1 MVILAGG
8 VLDIAVRP
16 DLNGF
21 NSALNRGLSGA
32 LKIGASFG
40 VAFGAATAF
49 SEIITLGNDLTN
61 TLNTMQS
68 VSSATASEMAAVSDR
83 AKELGND
90 ISLSN
95 TSATDA
101 AAAMT
106 ELAKGG
112 FSVQEAMD
120 GAKGTL
126 QLAAAAGI
134 DAATAAT
141 IQSQA
146 LQAFGL
152 SADYAATAADVLA
165 NAANASSAEITDIS
179 SGLAQSG
186 AVANQFG
193 LTIEDT
199 AATLGVLSN
208 AGIAGSDAGT
218 LLKSALLSL
227 TDQGKPAQAAIEEL
241 GLTVYDAQGQFIGM
255 SSLFGQ
261 LDEAAASMTPEL
273 YQAATA
279 TLFGSDAMRLAGV
292 AAEQGQ
298 AGYDKMLTAVERQ
311 GAAAEVA
318 AAKSK
323 GLPGALAGIQN
334 SAETLALEL
343 YDLIDGPME
352 DFARSGAD
360 KLTGAT
366 DAIVDGF
373 KTVGSA
379 LAPVL
384 SVVGSAVSAFRGLP
398 GPVQV
403 ATAALVLLKTTGVGA
418 ALAGAVTATTAAFS
432 RFGTAMAA
440 QAFNAAAAG
449 RSMGVLGAATA
460 VVSQRVGGVS
470 GAFKS
475 MAGALGGPWMIAA
488 VAAAASIYAINNEF
502 KNLDAQQDAIS
513 ESSRDISAAQ
523 RDMAK
528 AFQESNGAVSDQ
540 VLGAVGMQI
549 DEVREKANKLAEN
562 GPGMFGVFAAAGSDV
577 KGWFSGVA
585 QAGTDA
591 MHAQEALASEG
602 AKTESGLRNLGKTN
616 QEVAAAVSGSDSEWN
631 ALANGLR
638 GTADGGAEALSAL
651 QPLRDELVKARE
663 SAKNTTP
670 GFFDLKDAV
679 KVLSDESS
687 TATDRINAMKV
698 ALDVLSGKPIPLSD
712 ALQTYNDQVRATA
725 AATSDVWNAA
735 DGWGDALVGQNG
747 AVNTATANGSKL
759 RDELLAMKDATI
771 AVAESGGDL
780 GPVWAQNDESLQR
793 LSNSTGVSV
802 AALRAMI
809 EAEGLIPKNIEMLAA
824 LRGADGVVQQ
834 LEIIGGLL
842 RGVGQPVDIPV
853 DALTDDAKRKIIE
866 VGGVVETDIE
876 GKPGIVRITAPN
888 QEALDGIR
896 AVSDGLNGLPPNKST
911 QLQVGGVGDAL
922 NQISVVQGALNRLS
936 DPQPRAQVPKL
947 NIPTPGG
954 APLPGRADGGRLPT
968 TGPGT
973 SVTDGILGVA
983 ASGMPIARV
992 DAGEWIINGNSSQ
1005 QYNRELA
1012 MINAGT
1018 FPKLPGFNSGGIV
1031 GSMEDWVNQV
1041 QPGMTLTSG
1050 QRNTDNGYHS
1060 SGNAADFSNGS
1071 GNTDEQLSLAQAIAA
1086 AYPDSLELIYDDPR
1100 FYGQEIKNGSPV
1112 DSSFYDGAGDHTN
1125 HVHWAM
1131 GSAPSLGAIPS
1142 GGVGIEDAAY
1152 VPLSER
1158 EQIAQAII
1166 DEGKR
1171 RGIGPNGIRA
1181 ALAAGLAESDLQN
1194 LSGGD
1199 RDSVGVF
1206 QQRDNGAWGTADDR
1220 MDPTRAAG
1228 MFYEQLAKF
1237 DYESMDAAAAAQKV
1251 QQSGFSDGSNYA
1263 AKLAEADALL
1273 AASEARGT
1281 GTVAVAETGFEGA
1294 INSKWAEKDK
1304 LALDSAMVAIRQAQ
1318 EDRDATYAN
1327 DKKSQADREQADLK
1341 VKQAEAKVRELEA
1354 ERDTPTATKDTDDKR
1369 PAPNAPEL
1377 TTNLNDEEI
1386 SLKSAELAVEKARL
1400 SRNEAYAEEGAT
1412 EADKLDADLSYQ
1424 RAKNAL
1430 DEERKKQAEGG
1441 KDSAK
1446 GSGSSSQG
1454 TASNPVDLLGN
1465 VAKSFVTGQLS
1476 DALGVFGLSDDM
1488 GSIGALITAI
1498 ANYKSVPIEGAPEGK
1513 AKGSE
1518 AGSASKDPAP
1528 GANAADGLQALF
1540 GGQFTEEFRKSF
1552 GAEEDSALV
1561 GKVFDGREW
1570 LKKMESG
1577 LRVPTVLRDMGGPL
1591 PHGMAALNMSG
1602 DTEHV
1607 YTGKQNKDMF
1617 KELASIRSSVGGN
1630 GGGGLNMSEFT
1641 KQVDRLAENSS
1652 RPNVTYHT
1660 DSIAAAMRE
1669 DRVRQTQQSLTY
1681 SRR

>member
-384 SVVGSAVSAFRGLP
+384 SVVGSAVSAFRSLP

-502 KNLDAQQDAIS
+502 KNLQAQQDAIS
-513 ESSRDISAAQ
+513 GSSRDVSAAQ
-523 RDMAK
+523 RDMSK

-549 DEVREKANKLAEN
+549 DSVREKANKLAEN
-562 GPGMFGVFAAAGSDV
+562 GPGAFSIFAAAGSDI
-577 KGWFSGVA
+577 KGWFSGVL
-585 QAGTDA
+585 QAGGDA
-591 MHAQEALASEG
+591 MIAQQALADEG

-638 GTADGGAEALSAL
+638 GTADGGAEALSEL
-651 QPLRDELVKARE
+651 QLLRDEIVKARE

-824 LRGADGVVQQ
+824 LRGADSVVQQ

-896 AVSDGLNGLPPNKST
+896 EVTDGLNGLPPNKST
-911 QLQVGGVGDAL
+911 QLQVDGVGDAL
-922 NQISVVQGALNRLS
+922 NKISVVQGALNRLS

-1041 QPGMTLTSG
+1041 QPGMSMTSG

-1071 GNTDEQLSLAQAIAA
+1071 GNTDEQLSLAQTIAA

-1100 FYGQEIKNGSPV
+1100 FYGQEIKNGAPV

-1131 GSAPSLGAIPS
+1131 GSAPSLGMVD
-1142 GGVGIEDAAY
+1142 GAY
-1152 VPLSER
+1152 APLSDR
-1158 EQIAQAII
+1158 EQVAQAII

-1171 RGIGPNGIRA
+1171 RGITPNGIKA
-1181 ALAAGLAESDLQN
+1181 AVMTGLAESDL
-1194 LSGGD
+1194 SVVDGGPD
-1199 RDSVGVF
+1199 TSTGPF
-1206 QQRDNGAWGTADDR
+1206 QQQESWGSYEDR
-1220 MDPTRAAG
+1220 MDPTVSAG
-1228 MFYEQLAKF
+1228 KFYDRLVEF
-1237 DYESMDAAAAAQKV
+1237 DYDSMDPAAAAQRV
-1251 QQSGFSDGSNYA
+1251 QQSAFADGSNYA
-1263 AKLAEADALL
+1263 VKSGEADGIIAALD
-1273 AASEARGT
+1273 SRGDS
-1281 GTVAVAETGFEGA
+1281 VAVAEKGFEGA
-1294 INSKWAEKDK
+1294 ANSKWAEKDK

-1318 EDRDATYAN
+1318 EDRDAVYAD

-1430 DEERKKQAEGG
+1430 DEERKKQSEVG

-1488 GSIGALITAI
+1488 GSVGALITAI

-1513 AKGSE
+1513 TKGSE
-1518 AGSASKDPAP
+1518 SDSKDSVP
-1528 GANAADGLQALF
+1528 GVNAANGLQALF

-1570 LKKMESG
+1570 LKKMEAG

-1617 KELASIRSSVGGN
+1617 KELASIRSSVGSN

>member
-1 MVILAGG
+1 M
-8 VLDIAVRP
+8 
-16 DLNGF
+16 
-21 NSALNRGLSGA
+21 GA
-32 LKIGASFG
+32 QFG

-49 SEIITLGNDLTN
+49 KEIITLGNDLTN

-68 VSSATASEMAAVSDR
+68 VSSATASEMAAVSAR

-112 FSVQEAMD
+112 FTVQQAMD

-134 DAATAAT
+134 DAAAAAT

-152 SADYAATAADVLA
+152 NADYAATAADVLA

-179 SGLAQSG
+179 AGLAQSG

-218 LLKSALLSL
+218 LLKSALLSI

-241 GLTVYDAQGQFIGM
+241 GLTVYDAQGQFVGM

-261 LDEAAASMTPEL
+261 LDEAAANMTPEL

-298 AGYDKMLTAVERQ
+298 AGYDKMHDAVERQ

-323 GLPGALAGIQN
+323 GLPGAMAGIQN

-352 DFARSGAD
+352 DFARSGAE

-366 DAIVDGF
+366 DSIVGGF
-373 KTVGSA
+373 KTVISA
-379 LAPVL
+379 AGPVF
-384 SVVGSAVSAFRGLP
+384 SVIGTAVSAFRSLP
-398 GPVQV
+398 GPIQA

-418 ALAGAVTATTAAFS
+418 ALSGAFVAATTAVQ
-432 RFGTAMAA
+432 RFGQQMAVQRA
-440 QAFNAAAAG
+440 LAAAAG
-449 RSMGVLGAATA
+449 TPVGALGAAAGTLSA
-460 VVSQRVGGVS
+460 RVGGAS
-470 GAFKS
+470 GALKS
-475 MAGALGGPWMIAA
+475 MTSVLGGPWMIAA
-488 VAAAASIYAINNEF
+488 VAAAASVYAISNEF

-562 GPGMFGVFAAAGSDV
+562 GPGAFSIFAAAGSDI
-577 KGWFSGVA
+577 KGWFGGVG

-591 MHAQEALASEG
+591 MHAQEKLAEEG

-616 QEVAAAVSGSDSEWN
+616 EEVTAAIAGSDSEWN
-631 ALANGLR
+631 ALAEGLR
-638 GTADGGAEALSAL
+638 GTADGGAEALAAL
-651 QPLRDELVKARE
+651 QPLRDAFVQARE
-663 SAKNTTP
+663 TAKNTTP
-670 GFFDLKDAV
+670 GFFDLRDAV

-687 TATDRINAMKV
+687 SATDRINAMKV

-725 AATSDVWNAA
+725 AATSEVWDASQ
-735 DGWGDALVGQNG
+735 GWGDALIGQDG
-747 AVNTATANGSKL
+747 SVNTATQNGSKL
-759 RDELLAMKDATI
+759 RDSLLEIKDATI
-771 AVAESGGDL
+771 TAAQAGADM
-780 GPVWAQNDESLQR
+780 GPIWAQNEESLQR
-793 LSNSTGVSV
+793 LSASTGVSV
-802 AALRAMI
+802 DALRAMI
-809 EAEGLIPKNIEMLAA
+809 EAEGLIPKNIDLLAS
-824 LRGADGVVQQ
+824 LVGADSVEAELG
-834 LEIIGGLL
+834 IIFGMLGE
-842 RGVGQPVDIPV
+842 VGKPLDIAV
-853 DALTDDAKRKIIE
+853 DALTDEAKQRLID
-866 VGGVVETDIE
+866 VGATVETDIN

-888 QEALDGIR
+888 EAALQQIR
-896 AVSDGLNGLPPNKST
+896 ALNAELDAVVNK
-911 QLQVGGVGDAL
+911 QRIAE
-922 NQISVVQGALNRLS
+922 ISVRVKKGDLSFGAGFTEAF
-936 DPQPRAQVPKL
+936 PVPK
-947 NIPTPGG
+947 
-954 APLPGRADGGRLPT
+954 RAAGGRLPT

-973 SVTDGILGVA
+973 NVTDGIMGVA

-992 DAGEWIINGNSSQ
+992 DAGEWVVNGRSSQ
-1005 QYNRELA
+1005 RYDRELA

-1031 GSMEDWVNQV
+1031 GGMEDWVNQV
-1041 QPGMTLTSG
+1041 QPGLSMTSG
-1050 QRNTDNGYHS
+1050 QRQTDNGYHS

-1071 GNTDEQLSLAQAIAA
+1071 GNTDEQLALAQAIAA

-1100 FYGQEIKNGSPV
+1100 FSGQEIKDGAQV

-1125 HVHWAM
+1125 HVHWA
-1131 GSAPSLGAIPS
+1131 LGYSPALGTS
-1142 GGVGIEDAAY
+1142 D

-1166 DEGKR
+1166 DEGRR
-1171 RGIGPNGIRA
+1171 RGITDNGIRA

-1194 LSGGD
+1194 IPGGD
-1199 RDSVGVF
+1199 RDSTGVF
-1206 QQRDNGAWGTADDR
+1206 QQRDNGAWGTAEDR

-1228 MFYEQLAKF
+1228 MFYDKLATF
-1237 DYESMDAAAAAQKV
+1237 DYDSMGAAAAAQKV
-1251 QQSGFSDGSNYA
+1251 QQSAFTDGSNYA
-1263 AKLAEADALL
+1263 EKMSEADALL
-1273 AASEARGT
+1273 AASEARGI
-1281 GTVAVAETGFEGA
+1281 GTVAAATGFDGA
-1294 INSKWAEKDK
+1294 VNSTWTEKDK

-1341 VKQAEAKVRELEA
+1341 VAQAEAKVRELEL
-1354 ERDTPTATKDTDDKR
+1354 ERDTAVVSKASDDKT

-1377 TTNLNDEEI
+1377 TTNFNDDEI

-1400 SRNEAYAEEGAT
+1400 ARNEVYAEAGVT
-1412 EADKLDADLSYQ
+1412 EAEKLDADLSYQ

-1430 DEERKKQAEGG
+1430 DEERKTQAEGG
-1441 KDSAK
+1441 KASAK
-1446 GSGSSSQG
+1446 GSGSSSKSA
-1454 TASNPVDLLGN
+1454 ASNPVDLLGN
-1465 VAKSFVTGQLS
+1465 VAKSFVTGMLG
-1476 DALGVFGLSDDM
+1476 DALGTIGLSEDM
-1488 GSIGALITAI
+1488 GSIGAIITGI
-1498 ANYKSVPIEGAPEGK
+1498 ANYESVPVEGDGSNA
-1513 AKGSE
+1513 AKGLS
-1518 AGSASKDPAP
+1518 
-1528 GANAADGLQALF
+1528 QLF
-1540 GGQFTEEFRKSF
+1540 GASF
-1552 GAEEDSALV
+1552 DKELLKMAETDPS
-1561 GKVFDGREW
+1561 KRFNPNEW
-1570 LKKMESG
+1570 LDRMSAQ
-1577 LRVPTVLRDMGGPL
+1577 LLVPAVLRDSGGPL
-1591 PHGMAALNMSG
+1591 KHGMAALNLSG

-1607 YTGKQNKDMF
+1607 YTGKQNRDMF
-1617 KELASIRSSVGGN
+1617 SELASIRAAVGQTPGSS
-1630 GGGGLNMSEFT
+1630 GGLDMRAFT
-1641 KQVDRLAENSS
+1641 KQVDRLAENAS
-1652 RPNVTYHT
+1652 RPNVTYQT
-1660 DSIAAAMRE
+1660 ENIDAAIRLE
-1669 DRVRQTQQSLTY
+1669 KTRQMQQSLSFT
-1681 SRR
+1681 RR